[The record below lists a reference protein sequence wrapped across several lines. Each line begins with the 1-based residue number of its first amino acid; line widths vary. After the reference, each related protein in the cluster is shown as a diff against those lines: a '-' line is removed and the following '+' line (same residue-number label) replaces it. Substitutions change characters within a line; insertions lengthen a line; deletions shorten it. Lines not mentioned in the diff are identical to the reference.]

1 MMETITD
8 ALVMAVVI
16 GVVIFLCRL
25 IVKKKDSARTLPK
38 PIKWACF
45 ITLCFGFIYLCYHT
59 ATINDYGSMRPTYVW
74 IAGFIYLV
82 YRYFFGKT
90 KDSTNASS

>member
-1 MMETITD
+1 METITD
-8 ALVMAVVI
+8 ILLMSIVI

-45 ITLCFGFIYLCYHT
+45 ITLSLGFIYLCHQT
-59 ATINDYGSMRPTYVW
+59 AIMNDYGSMRPTYVW

-82 YRYFFGKT
+82 YRYFFGKP
-90 KDSTNASS
+90 KVK

>member
-38 PIKWACF
+38 FAV
-45 ITLCFGFIYLCYHT
+45 
-59 ATINDYGSMRPTYVW
+59 SMRDCSRFLTTVKL
-74 IAGFIYLV
+74 GV
-82 YRYFFGKT
+82 
-90 KDSTNASS
+90 